1 MLSPN
6 RFAGVEPVDNS
17 SGEDTTMKRWITALL
32 LPSIA
37 AITILTTGCPAPS
50 EHADGVP
57 EEVIQ
62 RNILGTAYLSQQ
74 KWGEAE
80 QAFRLALELSPDQPL
95 VLNNVGVALIQQGRI
110 EDAER
115 VLNQALSSDPDYAYA
130 HYNLGLIQKNRGDFE
145 EAAKHFE
152 AVVAFD
158 SEDLLTQYNLGI
170 VLSRIGRDE
179 EAERAFRKAL
189 AANPVHVSTLYGLG
203 RFLLQKG
210 EQEEGAM
217 LIGKSQEIRARSGL
231 DEAVGT
237 QYGEQGPYA
246 MGVDFPGDALAAPA
260 AIAISYSQ
268 TSRAELAG
276 PWTLTRLA
284 PQDDA
289 ALLLAGN
296 GTVSRLGRDGLSKP
310 LAPAAPGG
318 ARIVEIAAGDM
329 DNDGI
334 LEIVSVL
341 SGTDQAGRL
350 AYLKQDGRGG
360 FEWISDVAAGVELGA
375 PMGEIDLAL
384 VDWDHD
390 GDMDLFLCWTGGG
403 SGACALGTN
412 DGAGQIELKSAADH
426 GFDVDLQSDGAVQVA
441 FSDIDNDRDVDLMVF
456 ASSGIYLLAN
466 QRDGTFQDV
475 ADQAGLGGAK
485 ALPGATTIVDLNK
498 DGWMD
503 LLVGDADGV
512 ALIANRRFH
521 FQTPVRLGGGRP
533 VSGLVVVD
541 LDNDGF
547 LDVAHGGDGSPGALR
562 NLGAGEFA
570 ETTDGVAAAGAA
582 GVPQVAFDADGD
594 GDEDLLIYEP
604 ASWYS
609 LWSNDGGNANRW
621 IAIDSEGVND
631 NKFGIGAKVEV
642 LAGALR
648 QKFEVVRPLPI
659 HIGLG
664 HRDKVQSVRYLWP
677 GGVLQDEIEL
687 ASSAVTPVTQL
698 DRKGT
703 SCPLLYAWRDGRWQ
717 FVTDFLGGCA
727 IGYLHAPGVFS
738 VPDTD
743 EYIKVEGGL
752 TEGADGRLRLRLNNQ
767 LEEVI
772 WFDKA
777 ELIVVDHPQGTE
789 VFPDERLMP
798 GPPWPE
804 FRLFASDRIVPVA
817 AARGVEDDSELTELL
832 RAADR
837 RYVSNF
843 KLLPFKGY
851 AERHTLELDLG
862 PFDERERVVLL
873 LDGWIDYADSTANL
887 AAGQAGAELV
897 PPRLSVA
904 DGRGGWIETENV
916 MGFPAGL
923 PKTMSVD
930 LSGLFPSSIHRL
942 RIETTMRIYW
952 DRARLMRGGEDTP
965 LRVRRLQPM
974 KAELRFGGFP
984 TETSADGR
992 KPYEYDPAR
1001 VGATSPWKAHE
1012 GTYTAFG
1019 DVKALLNEIDD
1030 AFVTTRAGDEIELV
1044 FDAPPTAED
1053 GWTRSYLLFADGFGK
1068 DMDPN
1073 SAANNA
1079 VGPVPFHGMPT
1090 YPYPAEIKPPVTEVR
1105 ATEAGRRVVPSPRG
1119 WPGADPQRIVAE
1131 IKHGNGR

>member
-1 MLSPN
+1 
-6 RFAGVEPVDNS
+6 
-17 SGEDTTMKRWITALL
+17 MKRWITALL
-32 LPSIA
+32 LPSFA
-37 AITILTTGCPAPS
+37 AITIGTTGCPAPH
-50 EHADGVP
+50 EQAGGVA

-62 RNILGTAYLSQQ
+62 PNILGTAYLSQQ

-80 QAFRLALELSPDQPL
+80 QAFRRALELSPDEPL

-110 EDAER
+110 EDAES
-115 VLNQALSSDPDYAYA
+115 VLRQALSAEPDYAYA

-145 EAAKHFE
+145 AAAKHFE
-152 AVVAFD
+152 TVVAFD

-246 MGVDFPGDALAAPA
+246 MGVDFPGDVLAAPA
-260 AIAISYSQ
+260 AIAISYRQ
-268 TSRAELAG
+268 ASRAELAG
-276 PWTLTRLA
+276 PWTLARLA
-284 PQDDA
+284 PQGEA
-289 ALLLAGN
+289 ALLLAGD
-296 GTVSRLGRDGLSKP
+296 GTVSRLGPDALSEP

-318 ARIVEIAAGDM
+318 ARIVELAAGDM

-334 LEIVSVL
+334 LEIVSIL
-341 SGTDQAGRL
+341 SDTDQAGRF
-350 AYLKQDGRGG
+350 AFLKQDGRGG
-360 FEWISDVAAGVELGA
+360 FEWISDVASGVEVGA
-375 PMGEIDLAL
+375 PLVDIDLAI

-390 GDMDLFLCWTGGG
+390 GDMDLFCCWTGGG
-403 SGACALGTN
+403 AGDCALGTN
-412 DGAGQIELKSAADH
+412 DGAGQIELKPAAEH
-426 GFDVDLQSDGAVQVA
+426 GFSVDLRSDGAVQVG
-441 FSDIDNDRDVDLMVF
+441 FSDIDNDRDVDLLVF

-466 QRDGTFQDV
+466 QRDGTFENV
-475 ADQAGLGGAK
+475 ADQAGLGNAT

-512 ALIANRRFH
+512 ALIVNRRFH
-521 FQTPVRLGGGRP
+521 FQAPVRLGAGQA
-533 VSGLVVVD
+533 VSGLAVVD
-541 LDNDGF
+541 FDNDGF
-547 LDVAHGGDGSPGALR
+547 LDVAHDGSGSPGALR
-562 NLGAGEFA
+562 NLGAGKWA
-570 ETTDGVAAAGAA
+570 ATTDGLTAAGAA
-582 GVPQVAFDADGD
+582 GVPVVAFDADGD
-594 GDEDLLIYEP
+594 GDEDLLLHEP
-604 ASWYS
+604 GRSYS
-609 LWSNDGGNANRW
+609 LWTNDGGNANRW

-631 NKFGIGAKVEV
+631 NRFGIGAKVEV

-659 HIGLG
+659 HMGLG
-664 HRDKVQSVRYLWP
+664 HRVRYLWP

-687 ASSAVTPVTQL
+687 ASSAVTRVTQL

-717 FVTDFLGGCA
+717 FVSDFLGGCA
-727 IGYLHAPGVFS
+727 IGYLHAPGVYS
-738 VPDTD
+738 NPDTD
-743 EYIKVEGGL
+743 EYIKLEGGL

-772 WFDKA
+772 WFDKT
-777 ELIVVDHPQGTE
+777 ELVVVDHPQGTE
-789 VFPDERLMP
+789 VFANERLMP

-817 AARGVEDDSELTELL
+817 SARGVEDDSELTELL
-832 RAADR
+832 RAVDR
-837 RYVSNF
+837 RYVANF
-843 KLLPFKGY
+843 DLLPFKGY

-862 PFDERERVVLL
+862 RFDERERVVLL

-897 PPRLSVA
+897 PPRLFVA
-904 DGRGGWIETENV
+904 DGHGGWIETEDL

-930 LSGLFPSSIHRL
+930 LSGLFPSSDHRL

-952 DRARLMRGGEDTP
+952 DCARLMRGGEDTP
-965 LRVRRLQPM
+965 LRVRRLQPLE
-974 KAELRFGGFP
+974 AELRFGGFP
-984 TETSADGR
+984 TETSADGH
-992 KPYEYDPAR
+992 KPYEYDPTRAS
-1001 VGATSPWKAHE
+1001 ATSPWKAHV

-1019 DVKALLNEIDD
+1019 DVRALLNEIDD

-1044 FDAPPTAED
+1044 FDAPPAIET

-1073 SAANNA
+1073 SAANNE
-1079 VGPVPFHGMPT
+1079 VGPIPFHGMPT
-1090 YPYPAEIKPPVTEVR
+1090 YPYPPEVTPPALEVR
-1105 ATEAGRRVVPSPRG
+1105 AGGGGRRVVPSPRG

-1131 IKHGNGR
+1131 IKHGNGS